1 MSKAKIIITKI
12 YLVELK
18 EFDSFILKGTKDSL
32 KGTKDSIPVEITY
45 KVKNPFLKV
54 FLKILYNIQDINKF
68 KNLIL
73 FLNKQNN
80 EILKE
85 FISYIA
91 KEYIINLHLLATSNS
106 NFIKLLF
113 LRLIKDINTDKDF
126 ISNLIENFKLSL
138 SKKEEKVKQ
147 QKEKSCKNIVEL
159 VYVKC
164 TNCNNIMYL
173 GEKEDIKYP
182 INYHNC
188 SFCDS
193 ENINIE
199 IHKVEEK
206 EIKLISFE
214 EALDINYVNPG
225 TVLYSYDK
233 RNWIFADSNPALWS
247 DFTKEHPLYFTTL
260 SFV

>member
-12 YLVELK
+12 YLVESK
-18 EFDSFILKGTKDSL
+18 ELYSFIL

-45 KVKNPFLKV
+45 EVKNSFLKV
-54 FLKILYNIQDINKF
+54 FLKTLYNIQDIDKF

-73 FLNKQNN
+73 FLDKQNN
-80 EILKE
+80 EILNK
-85 FISYIA
+85 FIF
-91 KEYIINLHLLATSNS
+91 YIIKKYMINLYLLPISTSD
-106 NFIKLLF
+106 FIKLLS
-113 LRLIKDINTDKDF
+113 LRLIENVNTDENF

-138 SKKEEKVKQ
+138 SEKEEKKEKIKQ
-147 QKEKSCKNIVEL
+147 EEKSCKNIVEL
-159 VYVKC
+159 VYAKC
-164 TNCNNIMYL
+164 TNCDNTVYL

>member
-12 YLVELK
+12 FLVESK
-18 EFDSFILKGTKDSL
+18 EFDSFILKGTKDS
-32 KGTKDSIPVEITY
+32 IPVEIIY
-45 KVKNPFLKV
+45 KVKDSFLKV

-73 FLNKQNN
+73 FLNKQSN

-85 FISYIA
+85 FISYIT
-91 KEYIINLHLLATSNS
+91 KKYMINLYLLPISNS
-106 NFIKLLF
+106 DFIKLLS
-113 LRLIKDINTDKDF
+113 LRLIENINTDENF
-126 ISNLIENFKLSL
+126 ISNLIENFKLFL
-138 SKKEEKVKQ
+138 SKKEEKKEKLEQ
-147 QKEKSCKNIVEL
+147 EEKSCKNIVGL
-159 VYVKC
+159 VYAKC

>member
-106 NFIKLLF
+106 N
-113 LRLIKDINTDKDF
+113 
-126 ISNLIENFKLSL
+126 
-138 SKKEEKVKQ
+138 
-147 QKEKSCKNIVEL
+147 
-159 VYVKC
+159 
-164 TNCNNIMYL
+164 CNNIMYL

-206 EIKLISFE
+206 EIKLIFFE